1 MILHQPCQETS
12 LFATADSSL
21 CTVAQHITNS
31 RTAQQGTGHSQAGGR
46 VPPHPISAPLLY
58 LREREPLADHQLQT
72 HPRKNPLF
80 ARRGHSSARGCG
92 SGRSAVAWRQRDWP
106 GGSWELGRLGLG
118 GRPSHFVLP
127 DSPTPSSLI
136 RAPPACHPQLVLR
149 PLLSR
154 RPGRRRALRL
164 RGRGRHCR

>member
-1 MILHQPCQETS
+1 MHCRPTHHKIRAQHSRAQ
-12 LFATADSSL
+12 ATAKL
-21 CTVAQHITNS
+21 
-31 RTAQQGTGHSQAGGR
+31 AGGS
-46 VPPHPISAPLLY
+46 HPTPQRPPLLY

-106 GGSWELGRLGLG
+106 GGKARLG

-127 DSPTPSSLI
+127 DSPPPSSLI